1 MPTGL
6 HAPALRRPTPAAPRI
21 GVRCWIADAF
31 SDRPRSLFRLLI
43 ENLIA
48 AMLVLSVAIL
58 SDQVPEPWHQVANLA
73 VAGGLVAYSIRLTLS
88 QHRQQKELRVREK
101 AENSLREARDQLTD
115 SLRDARLRAAE
126 LNQLTELGQLLQ
138 SCLMESEAYLLI
150 GAALARLLPE
160 CSGAFYAMSP
170 ANHRAELIKEWGDAP
185 PVEKIFEPTEC
196 WAVRRGHAH
205 NGNRSSSPIPCSHL
219 KPGESPNALC
229 IPLTAQGEI
238 FGILVLLRNQ
248 GKLHLVGDVPPN
260 AMAKTRRM
268 GAAVA
273 EQMALTLANLR
284 LRSALRDQAIR
295 DPLTGLFNRRYLQET
310 LERELQR
317 AVRKDRPVSVMM
329 LDLDHFKRCNDE
341 FGHEAG
347 DAVLRA
353 VGEFLR
359 NRTRTEDIACR
370 YGGEEFVVILPE
382 ASQENAFQRAQQ
394 IREGIKRLEI
404 KHPTRILNP
413 ITVSIGLACSSSA
426 LYDSTLL
433 LEAAD
438 AALYQAKRD
447 GRDRVAVH
455 QPSARP
461 SEPLPSQPLR
471 T

>member
-1 MPTGL
+1 
-6 HAPALRRPTPAAPRI
+6 
-21 GVRCWIADAF
+21 
-31 SDRPRSLFRLLI
+31 
-43 ENLIA
+43 
-48 AMLVLSVAIL
+48 
-58 SDQVPEPWHQVANLA
+58 
-73 VAGGLVAYSIRLTLS
+73 
-88 QHRQQKELRVREK
+88 
-101 AENSLREARDQLTD
+101 
-115 SLRDARLRAAE
+115 
-126 LNQLTELGQLLQ
+126 
-138 SCLMESEAYLLI
+138 
-150 GAALARLLPE
+150 
-160 CSGAFYAMSP
+160 
-170 ANHRAELIKEWGDAP
+170 
-185 PVEKIFEPTEC
+185 
-196 WAVRRGHAH
+196 VRRGHAH
-205 NGNRSSSPIPCSHL
+205 NGNRNSSPIPCSHL
-219 KPGESPNALC
+219 KPAESPNAFC

-382 ASQENAFQRAQQ
+382 ASQEHAFQRAQQ

-404 KHPTRILNP
+404 KHQPRLNP
-413 ITVSIGLACSSSA
+413 ITVSIGLACSSSI
-426 LYDSTLL
+426 LFDSTHL

-447 GRDRVAVH
+447 GRDRVTIH
-455 QPSARP
+455 QPSARLG
-461 SEPLPSQPLR
+461 EPLPLQPLR